1 MLPKKRS
8 GNSLILLSLIRCRER
23 EIPSG
28 KIPKPRLGKRYN
40 KATENSLSTFA
51 TPPRLRALAPETVP
65 AGTAG
70 EENKQKNPKAAIG
83 EAVQ

>member
-1 MLPKKRS
+1 M
-8 GNSLILLSLIRCRER
+8 
-23 EIPSG
+23 G
-28 KIPKPRLGKRYN
+28 KQYN
-40 KATENSLSTFA
+40 KTTENSPSTFA
-51 TPPRLRALAPETVP
+51 FPPGPRTLSPETIP